1 MRDLSAQ
8 EVNNTALRL
17 AFAIVRILDPQLHPG
32 AQIQPPTAHRIRFG
46 SLHQSNRMT
55 ARQHPQH
62 KRQSAQTDL
71 QLGYCNNRWTCA
83 MQARFVIH
91 TRNAV
96 LTWTCVVAGWVLT
109 LLSTVVVGRLVGL
122 CVTAACGAAMAYFAM
137 PPVFS
142 FQVTEP
148 ADVATL
154 GAYGVVGFFILRKG
168 PARHSRFAR
177 WLPREA
183 PREMP
188 GTDLSLALE
197 DVLES

>member
-1 MRDLSAQ
+1 M
-8 EVNNTALRL
+8 
-17 AFAIVRILDPQLHPG
+17 
-32 AQIQPPTAHRIRFG
+32 
-46 SLHQSNRMT
+46 
-55 ARQHPQH
+55 
-62 KRQSAQTDL
+62 
-71 QLGYCNNRWTCA
+71 
-83 MQARFVIH
+83 
-91 TRNAV
+91 

-197 DVLES
+197 DVLESPVGAQLRARRVELTSAALPRVPGSRAEAAQVLADVFTGALDLPDLRSVTISAGREPAGERIWLSAQTHRPFR